1 MAINF
6 DELPSSKPNLLIE
19 KGCYKL
25 KVESA
30 DMKTPKDPSKP
41 QYLNIR
47 YSVSDRNGKKLGF
60 IVDIITESEANL
72 ARYKLGRFIKAL
84 ELPLTNFELKDLTKV
99 IVGKELYG
107 DITVEE
113 NQQYGSKSIIDA
125 LSAEIFY
132 SVAEKE
138 NGTSEPEAVFSDEAT
153 PFDTDFKDNS
163 NTESSDEY

>member
-1 MAINF
+1 MNTFNICANFGIETITAKEIKTGIINDTF
-6 DELPSSKPNLLIE
+6 VVTDK
-19 KGCYKL
+19 
-25 KVESA
+25 
-30 DMKTPKDPSKP
+30 
-41 QYLNIR
+41 
-47 YSVSDRNGKKLGF
+47 NGKKLGF
-60 IVDIITESEANL
+60 IFDIITESEANL
-72 ARYKLGRFIKAL
+72 ARYKLGRFITAL